1 MGMGRRFPRW
11 LLVGC
16 EQSRHD
22 EWGEE
27 VMAKDWESFED
38 VYDID
43 YFKPPA
49 IGNLL
54 DWWRTK
60 RPKYD
65 YKATRLKTAKGWRIW
80 RRSK

>member
-1 MGMGRRFPRW
+1 
-11 LLVGC
+11 
-16 EQSRHD
+16 
-22 EWGEE
+22 
-27 VMAKDWESFED
+27 MAKDWESFED
-38 VYDID
+38 VFDID

-54 DWWRTK
+54 NWWRTK
-60 RPKYD
+60 RPKYE